1 MTIWMTHHDKKGG
14 LQVSVVVSRASTS
27 LGDALRAID
36 SKGCIGS
43 DFVLISGNTVTN
55 MDLRVPL
62 AEHKARREKDRNA
75 IMTLVGF
82 PSDEP
87 DLPLCCST
95 AGVEWRQLWAKT
107 ERVVML
113 HW

>member
-1 MTIWMTHHDKKGG
+1 M
-14 LQVSVVVSRASTS
+14 QVSVVISRSSTS

-43 DFVLISGNTVTN
+43 DFVLISGNTMTN

-75 IMTLVGF
+75 IMTLVTPTSHLGHIIF
-82 PSDEP
+82 RSALAISSPSASNPVKICRAFLQTVACWD
-87 DLPLCCST
+87 
-95 AGVEWRQLWAKT
+95 
-107 ERVVML
+107 
-113 HW
+113 